1 MPSFNPYYPQSFNP
15 YQQFQPQQQQQ
26 NSFIHVQSEEQ
37 ARSWNVA
44 LGTSVT
50 FIDDNRPYCYTK
62 SMGLSQ
68 LEPPIFK
75 KFKLVEEA
83 TENALERPASSESI
97 DMSAYVLKAD
107 FEALKTLLDDARAD
121 IDTIRKDL
129 YNEPTKSEQS
139 T

>member
-1 MPSFNPYYPQSFNP
+1 MPAFNPYYPQGFNP
-15 YQQFQPQQQQQ
+15 YQQYQPQQQQ

-83 TENALERPASSESI
+83 AENTLQAPNTSGSI
-97 DMSAYVLKAD
+97 DMSDYVLKAD
-107 FEALKTLLDDARAD
+107 FEAVKALLDGVRAD

-129 YNEPTKSEQS
+129 YNEPIKSEQA

>member
-1 MPSFNPYYPQSFNP
+1 MPAFNPYFPQNYNP
-15 YQQFQPQQQQQ
+15 YQQMQPQAPQS
-26 NSFIHVQSEEQ
+26 SFIHVQSEDQ
-37 ARSWNVA
+37 ARSWSVA

-83 TENALERPASSESI
+83 AENAPERPIESNSI

-107 FEALKTLLDDARAD
+107 FEAVKALLDDVRAD
-121 IDTIRKDL
+121 IDVIRKDL
-129 YNEPTKSEQS
+129 YNEPIKSEQS